1 MINRRH
7 ALGLL
12 AAASTLPD
20 RSFANVSYQRSEF
33 RDDLAKRF
41 FDLGT
46 VGTFV
51 GYKVDD
57 YLIIA
62 SDKVRSGEG
71 KLPASTFK
79 IPNSLIALETGVVAD
94 PDKDVFKWD
103 GVTRSIEA
111 WNKDHTL
118 RSAIAVSAV
127 PVYQEIARRIGAE
140 RMQKYVD
147 LFDYGNR
154 DIGGGIDQ
162 FWLTGNLRIDPVQQ
176 IDFVDR
182 LRRGVLPVSKRSQEL
197 VRDILPVTKVGD
209 ATIRA
214 KSGLLGA
221 EQGKPSL
228 GWMVGW
234 AEKGSSAHRVRHEH
248 GLQGAKPHRR
258 AHDGDAA
265 MPRRHRGDLIGRSAL
280 GWLVR
285 RQRVVLACPDHHG
298 AVHAASS
305 LGFAGRLGAF
315 ASASLRLGPD
325 LSRSRML
332 PPSSRRGWMSGVK
345 RWASL
350 PLFSTVTGAASR
362 SMGNPVRRQS
372 PARWRHGFR
381 DRLDHQGVHGAVVCR
396 HGAAGRG
403 GAGRSRREI
412 SARQRED
419 AGFRRRADHPA

>member
-1 MINRRH
+1 MPSASFRHSSTSSDTTVINRRH

-12 AAASTLPD
+12 TAASILPN

-46 VGTFV
+46 TGTFAA
-51 GYKVDD
+51 YKVDD

-71 KLPASTFK
+71 RLPASTFK
-79 IPNSLIALETGVVAD
+79 IPNSIIALETGVVED

-103 GVTRSIEA
+103 GVTRSIEP

-147 LFDYGNR
+147 LFDYGNH

-162 FWLTGNLRIDPVQQ
+162 FWLTGNLRIDPIQQ

-197 VRDILPVTKVGD
+197 TRDILPVTKVGD

-221 EQGKPSL
+221 ELGKPSL

-234 AEKGSSAHRVRHEH
+234 IEKGSSVTVFAMNMDCKEQSHI
-248 GLQGAKPHRR
+248 
-258 AHDGDAA
+258 AA
-265 MPRRHRGDLIGRSAL
+265 RMT
-280 GWLVR
+280 
-285 RQRVVLACPDHHG
+285 VVQQCLADIV
-298 AVHAASS
+298 AY
-305 LGFAGRLGAF
+305 
-315 ASASLRLGPD
+315 
-325 LSRSRML
+325 
-332 PPSSRRGWMSGVK
+332 
-345 RWASL
+345 
-350 PLFSTVTGAASR
+350 
-362 SMGNPVRRQS
+362 
-372 PARWRHGFR
+372 
-381 DRLDHQGVHGAVVCR
+381 
-396 HGAAGRG
+396 
-403 GAGRSRREI
+403 
-412 SARQRED
+412 
-419 AGFRRRADHPA
+419 

>member
-12 AAASTLPD
+12 AAGSLLPT

-57 YLIIA
+57 YLIVA
-62 SDKVRSGEG
+62 SDKVRSGEA

-94 PDKDVFKWD
+94 PDKDIFKWD

-127 PVYQEIARRIGAE
+127 PVYQEIARRIGQE

-147 LFDYGNR
+147 LLEYGNR

-162 FWLTGNLRIDPVQQ
+162 FWLTGNLRIDPIQQ
-176 IDFVDR
+176 VDFVDR
-182 LRRGVLPVSKRSQEL
+182 LRRGVLPVSKRNQEL

-209 ATIRA
+209 ATIHA

-221 EQGKPSL
+221 EIGKPSL
-228 GWMVGW
+228 GWLVGW
-234 AEKGSSAHRVRHEH
+234 AEKGDQQTVFAMNMDCKEPGHI
-248 GLQGAKPHRR
+248 
-258 AHDGDAA
+258 AA
-265 MPRRHRGDLIGRSAL
+265 
-280 GWLVR
+280 
-285 RQRVVLACPDHHG
+285 
-298 AVHAASS
+298 
-305 LGFAGRLGAF
+305 
-315 ASASLRLGPD
+315 
-325 LSRSRML
+325 RM
-332 PPSSRRGWMSGVK
+332 
-345 RWASL
+345 
-350 PLFSTVTGAASR
+350 TVTQQCLTDIGA
-362 SMGNPVRRQS
+362 
-372 PARWRHGFR
+372 
-381 DRLDHQGVHGAVVCR
+381 
-396 HGAAGRG
+396 
-403 GAGRSRREI
+403 I
-412 SARQRED
+412 
-419 AGFRRRADHPA
+419 